1 MADLKRRII
10 AVFSAQ
16 NKAKGTMA
24 SFRRGLDITG
34 RAMKRMAKVGA
45 VMTVAAVAGS
55 AYMIKR
61 QMEAI
66 DVIAKLSDR
75 LGIAT
80 EDLVGLQHAA
90 SISGVST
97 EALNKSLD
105 MFVRRLGEMTM
116 GSGEAQRGLEM
127 LGLTT
132 EELIRLSPAEAMGIA
147 ADKIN
152 RLETQA
158 EKAAAAYFLFGR
170 AGAQLVTMFAVG
182 SEGLREFQRE
192 AERLGL
198 TFSRFDA
205 AQIEAANDALTRA
218 RATMTGLFRTA
229 TIELAP
235 YIEALADKF
244 VDVATSG
251 EGMGANVVNVFEQMS
266 LAAIRFGDV
275 VQGSSAKLKA
285 FHAGALGGAAGMLD
299 ILTWMEKY
307 SGGKLVDKIFGTEM
321 TGGPGKKAAEYRQ
334 LAAELMEEAGK
345 EAVGTYGQENAV
357 ERFYEGLRTEAAGET
372 AKTIPEQY
380 ADALRAKIKMID
392 REIDE
397 NERKLTEAK
406 KAAEGEKNIIIAAA
420 RERVNAVRHMDFATR
435 TERIQNLEA
444 YVAANQRALDMVL
457 EAEKILQDEL
467 EALERGKLA
476 ALKQWGSDASDVWLN
491 IDRIAVKSLD
501 GMADALTELCLTGK
515 ADFRSLAQSVI
526 SDVTR
531 MMIKI
536 QMAAAIMAVFGE
548 SAGGGPSFASALLS
562 GLTGGLLGGAG
573 AGPTAAAAEAPYV
586 AAYGAPWTTVQHGGE
601 VLKTGMAVIHKGETY
616 SGVNGNYGR
625 AQIVINNTVS
635 DRVDV
640 EIDEYMQSDQ
650 RIIDVTMRA
659 AETDGPYR
667 RSIRGVS

>member
-1 MADLKRRII
+1 MVDKERRIV
-10 AVFSAQ
+10 AVFAAK
-16 NKAKGTMA
+16 NKAKGVMT
-24 SFRRGLDITG
+24 SFRRGLDKTG
-34 RAMKRMAKVGA
+34 QAMKRMAKVGA
-45 VMTVAAVAGS
+45 VMTVAAAAGA
-55 AYMIKR
+55 AYMVKR

-218 RATMTGLFRTA
+218 RAAMTGLFRTA
-229 TIELAP
+229 AIELAP

-244 VDVATSG
+244 VDVATAG
-251 EGMGANVVNVFEQMS
+251 EGLGANVVNVFEQMS
-266 LAAIRFGDV
+266 LAAIRFGGV
-275 VQGSSAKLKA
+275 LQGSSAKFKA
-285 FHAGALGGAAGMLD
+285 FQAGALEGFAGIIELSAK
-299 ILTWMEKY
+299 LEKY
-307 SGGKLVDKIFGTEM
+307 SPMGGVGRLTRRIAGAEDPIDI
-321 TGGPGKKAAEYRQ
+321 AARYRSQ
-334 LAAELMEEAGK
+334 AAELMEAAGREA
-345 EAVGTYGQENAV
+345 AGTYGQENAV
-357 ERFYEGLRTEAAGET
+357 KRFYEGLRKEAAGPKLEGADAVMAHIEKYRSSLKT
-372 AKTIPEQY
+372 DTGPVAEQTEAVISAERKKMQALEKTIDEEIKLLGKLNEPRQHARMLIQY
-380 ADALRAKIKMID
+380 
-392 REIDE
+392 
-397 NERKLTEAK
+397 EAAAMEEFAGNAQ
-406 KAAEGEKNIIIAAA
+406 KAAE
-420 RERVNAVRHMDFATR
+420 ATEVFR
-435 TERIQNLEA
+435 GKLE
-444 YVAANQRALDMVL
+444 
-457 EAEKILQDEL
+457 EL
-467 EALERGKLA
+467 EEAQKWEEVAKTMEKSFAGALERLSQDWRNYGEVARGVLREILMETMRIMMWRPAAKALAGGLQELGGSFAA
-476 ALKQWGSDASDVWLN
+476 AL
-491 IDRIAVKSLD
+491 
-501 GMADALTELCLTGK
+501 
-515 ADFRSLAQSVI
+515 F
-526 SDVTR
+526 
-531 MMIKI
+531 
-536 QMAAAIMAVFGE
+536 
-548 SAGGGPSFASALLS
+548 
-562 GLTGGLLGGAG
+562 GAG
-573 AGPTAAAAEAPYV
+573 TGADAAAASAFSSPHGGP
-586 AAYGAPWTTVQHGGE
+586 AFPSGQHGGD
-601 VLKTGMAVIHKGETY
+601 VLKTGLAVIHRGETY

-640 EIDEYMQSDQ
+640 EIDEYLQSDQ